1 MKLTL
6 SFLALPA
13 LTAVAAAQTPVSPTQ
28 THLVTFTTSFDP
40 GVSGTAHAQLSGK
53 PGASFV
59 LLGAPH
65 LPGGFA
71 AGSASFVASGV
82 LDQDGRAFLS
92 WPLTDLG
99 AMPAGSALDYLAVM
113 NGAKGP
119 GAGKLGQ
126 ANRFSNKS
134 TMALGG
140 AAHCQTLDFDFTIGS
155 DEPVAGQT
163 LTEEWADIGLHLS
176 AENNVA
182 GHPDKAIVFDS
193 SNVTGEDTDLAT
205 PGYGPGNDEPLG
217 NLLILAE
224 DDVDAD
230 LDGLVDDPDDE
241 AGGGFLNF
249 DFDEPVSICSAT
261 ILDIDEDN
269 PTRILISF
277 ADGSPQAVLFVP
289 NGGDNSVQFVGMHYS
304 GVSRLQFAFGGSG
317 AIAQIQFVPCPSVL
331 SFDETMTG
339 QPLYLRT
346 GLVVTDQFEQLLGLT
361 ISAVNNTVF
370 PVQHPDK
377 ALIFDTA
384 APTGE
389 DTDLATPGYG
399 LGNGTALGKVLIIAE
414 DDVDADNDGFVDD
427 PDDEMFGGVLRFD
440 FDGPVLFLG
449 GTVVDIDT
457 TEGAIF
463 RLFDA
468 NDVEIGTL
476 PVFSL
481 GDNSVQVVNALVPVD
496 GVHAVELHLSGSGA
510 LARLRWCPSSAAANW

>member
-1 MKLTL
+1 MKLTQ
-6 SFLALPA
+6 SFLALPLLA
-13 LTAVAAAQTPVSPTQ
+13 AYAAAQTPVSPTKTQ
-28 THLVTFTTSFDP
+28 LVTFTTSFDP
-40 GVSGTAHAQLSGK
+40 GVSATAHAQLSGA

-65 LPGGFA
+65 QADGFA
-71 AGSASFVASGV
+71 AGSATFVTSGV
-82 LDQDGRAFLS
+82 LDQDGRALLS
-92 WPLTDLG
+92 WPLTDLQ
-99 AMPAGSALDYLAVM
+99 AMPQGTALDYLAVM

-119 GAGKLGQ
+119 GGGKMGQ

-140 AAHCQTLDFDFTIGS
+140 PAHCQTLDFDFTIGS

-163 LTEEWADIGLHLS
+163 LTEEWADIGLHVS
-176 AENNVA
+176 AENNVP

-193 SNVTGEDTDLAT
+193 SNVSGEDTDLAT

-217 NLLILAE
+217 NLLIVAE

-230 LDGLVDDPDDE
+230 FDGLVDDPDDE

-249 DFDEPVSICSAT
+249 DFDEPVSICSAV

-289 NGGDNSVQFVGMHYS
+289 NAGDNSVQYVGMDYS

-339 QPLYLRT
+339 IPINLRAGT
-346 GLVVTDQFEQLLGLT
+346 VMTDQFEELLGLK
-361 ISAVNNTVF
+361 ISAINNTVF

-377 ALIFDTA
+377 ALIFDTG

-399 LGNGTALGKVLIIAE
+399 FGNDTALGKALIIAE
-414 DDVDADNDGFVDD
+414 DDVDANGDGFVDD
-427 PDDEMFGGVLRFD
+427 PDDEMFGGVLRFE

-449 GTVVDIDT
+449 GTVVDIDS
-457 TEGAIF
+457 TEGAVF
-463 RLFDA
+463 RMFDE

-481 GDNSVQVVNALVPVD
+481 GDNSVQVVDPLVPVD
-496 GVHAVELHLSGSGA
+496 GVRALELHLSGSGA
-510 LARLRWCPSSAAANW
+510 LARLRWCPSTEAAD